1 MSAATPQIGS
11 LSDRVE
17 LQSRQSVVEDAGG
30 HGAMFVPITSLW
42 ARVRA
47 LATRPD
53 TRRDGRGFV
62 VSHAVV
68 VRFRT
73 DIAVGDRFIW
83 RGRLLEIVGAT
94 DLDGRRTWL
103 SCTCNETGFIG

>member
-1 MSAATPQIGS
+1 MSATVPQIGS
-11 LSDRVE
+11 LTDRVE

-30 HGAMFVPITSLW
+30 HGALYVPIMSLW

-47 LATRPD
+47 LATRPQ
-53 TRRDGRGFV
+53 TGRDGRGFV

-68 VRFRT
+68 VRFRA
-73 DIAVGDRFIW
+73 DVQIGDRFVW
-83 RGRLLEIVGAT
+83 RGRTLEIVGAT
-94 DLDGRRTWL
+94 DLDGRRIWL

>member
-1 MSAATPQIGS
+1 MTAPPRIGS
-11 LSDRVE
+11 LTDRVE
-17 LQSRQSVVEDAGG
+17 LQSRQSLAEDEGG
-30 HGAMFVPITSLW
+30 HGALYVPITALW

-47 LATRPD
+47 LSARQGAD
-53 TRRDGRGFV
+53 RDGRGFA

-73 DIAVGDRFIW
+73 DIAPGDRFVW
-83 RGRLLEIVGAT
+83 RGRLLEVLGAT

-103 SCTCNETGFIG
+103 SCTCAETGFIG